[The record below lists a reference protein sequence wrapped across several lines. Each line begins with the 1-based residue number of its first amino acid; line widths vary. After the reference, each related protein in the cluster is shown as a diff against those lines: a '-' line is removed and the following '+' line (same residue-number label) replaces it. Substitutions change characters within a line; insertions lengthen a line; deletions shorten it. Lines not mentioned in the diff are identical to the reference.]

1 MKEKFLLFV
10 ISVSLL
16 LSGCGGTSPKDA
28 SLAPLQGG
36 EGVSEAVIA
45 PISIYATLQGMR
57 AAAAGNAGTFLM
69 ESDKVIVFAW
79 SKGNAWNFAAIA
91 RDGRPVLDMVKEFV
105 NGQKIDTYSFS
116 GFIKSLESVGFK
128 QITPDLL
135 PAEVTGTLLGYTTE
149 LLSLGVR
156 ALPSVMVIP
165 VVPSM
170 LEVPGRVEVQG

>member
-1 MKEKFLLFV
+1 
-10 ISVSLL
+10 
-16 LSGCGGTSPKDA
+16 
-28 SLAPLQGG
+28 
-36 EGVSEAVIA
+36 
-45 PISIYATLQGMR
+45 
-57 AAAAGNAGTFLM
+57 
-69 ESDKVIVFAW
+69 
-79 SKGNAWNFAAIA
+79 
-91 RDGRPVLDMVKEFV
+91 MVKEFV

-116 GFIKSLESVGFK
+116 GFIKSLESAGFK

>member
-16 LSGCGGTSPKDA
+16 LSGCGGQSVTTTQGEVDA
-28 SLAPLQGG
+28 S
-36 EGVSEAVIA
+36 VIA

-79 SKGNAWNFAAIA
+79 SKGSAWNFAAIA

-116 GFIKSLESVGFK
+116 GFIKSLESAGFK